1 MQAFSVRQLIY
12 ILYFFLASTIV
23 ACSGYQKLV
32 KDGTPA
38 EKLEAA
44 KKYYQKKDY
53 IRSQMLFEEL
63 LGLYYGKPE
72 REEIHYMYAY
82 SYYGTSEFLL
92 AGYHF
97 NSFAQTFK
105 LSPKR
110 EEASYMAAVCRFN
123 KSMPVELDQAPTK
136 SAIETLQSF
145 INQYP
150 NSQYVPDC
158 NDKIDLLRATILAKV
173 YNNAKLYHSL
183 GYFKSAMVACEN
195 ALEDYPDMVHR
206 DELHYL
212 MVDAAYLY
220 AKNSISKKQKER
232 YSDALDKANN
242 YLSEYGK
249 VSDYSQQIKKIIT
262 KSNSAVAELNTIQQ
276 G

>member
-12 ILYFFLASTIV
+12 ISYLFLAATLV
-23 ACSGYQKLV
+23 GCSGYQKLV

-44 KKYYQKKDY
+44 TKYYQKKDF

-72 REEIHYMYAY
+72 REEIYYMYAY

-97 NSFAQTFK
+97 NSFAQTYT
-105 LSPKR
+105 LSLKR

-123 KSMPVELDQAPTK
+123 KSMPVELDQAPTQ

-150 NSQYVPDC
+150 NSSYVPDC
-158 NDKIDLLRATILAKV
+158 NDKIDLLRKTLLLKV
-173 YNNAKLYHSL
+173 YSNAKLYHSL
-183 GYFKSAMVACEN
+183 GYYKSAMVACEN
-195 ALEDYPDMVHR
+195 ALEDYPDMVNR
-206 DELHYL
+206 DELHHL
-212 MVDAAYLY
+212 MVDAAYQY
-220 AKNSISKKQKER
+220 AKNSIAKKQKER

-242 YLSEYGK
+242 YISEFGK
-249 VSDYSQQIKKIIT
+249 TSDYSQQINKIRT
-262 KSNSAVAELNTIQQ
+262 KSNSAIAELNPIQ
-276 G
+276 